1 MALFLVLFARFLLL
15 LILLANLIP
24 FLSNALWLNF
34 SVAQSHMFRNRLF
47 LLCVLQ
53 FLKLAELYPHFS
65 SLMVNAFWLWGS
77 YFSPEAL
84 HEPRIASWASDSI
97 SLSFNQPFS
106 LSRSLQYPSH
116 SDIWVLQN
124 VNNIQVPKLIHH
136 PIRLTIGWAS
146 SVPGRP
152 LQKQKSINSI
162 SCFLS

>member
-84 HEPRIASWASDSI
+84 LTNQGLQAGRPIR
-97 SLSFNQPFS
+97 SLSLALVQPT
-106 LSRSLQYPSH
+106 
-116 SDIWVLQN
+116 VLLVAITPISVSQRYMGA
-124 VNNIQVPKLIHH
+124 PK
-136 PIRLTIGWAS
+136 
-146 SVPGRP
+146 
-152 LQKQKSINSI
+152 
-162 SCFLS
+162 CE

>member
-1 MALFLVLFARFLLL
+1 MEWRHYHTSYSTSSNTDWGTPIGVVFSVVCTFLLL

-84 HEPRIASWASDSI
+84 HEPRVASWASDSI
-97 SLSFNQPFS
+97 H
-106 LSRSLQYPSH
+106 LSRSRSTNRSPCRDH
-116 SDIWVLQN
+116 SN
-124 VNNIQVPKLIHH
+124 
-136 PIRLTIGWAS
+136 IRLTAIYGCSKMWITYEY
-146 SVPGRP
+146 
-152 LQKQKSINSI
+152 LN
-162 SCFLS
+162 